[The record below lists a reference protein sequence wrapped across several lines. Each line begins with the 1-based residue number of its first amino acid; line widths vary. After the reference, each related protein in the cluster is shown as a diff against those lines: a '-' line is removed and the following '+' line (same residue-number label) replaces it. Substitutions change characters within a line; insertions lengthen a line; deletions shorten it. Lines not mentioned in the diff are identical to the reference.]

1 MVTELKPLRWGFLRS
16 GECILLVRLSFFLS
30 YTEPEGSYPSGT
42 GMNGESL
49 SRGLGT
55 GVHLAY
61 DPCQLL
67 TVEYKVVAR
76 ADENQVC
83 SFTRPTLGLRESYAC
98 GGGVRP
104 ARAKACTG
112 NPQRS
117 RNARSRG
124 REAPAL

>member
-1 MVTELKPLRWGFLRS
+1 
-16 GECILLVRLSFFLS
+16 
-30 YTEPEGSYPSGT
+30 
-42 GMNGESL
+42 MNGKSL

-67 TVEYKVVAR
+67 TVEYKVVAQ

-98 GGGVRP
+98 GGDVRL
-104 ARAKACTG
+104 AVVYNGYLLR
-112 NPQRS
+112 N
-117 RNARSRG
+117 RNAHPRG
-124 REAPAL
+124 

>member
-1 MVTELKPLRWGFLRS
+1 MHLAGAALFFIIHRARRL
-16 GECILLVRLSFFLS
+16 LSFRHGN
-30 YTEPEGSYPSGT
+30 EWP
-42 GMNGESL
+42 
-49 SRGLGT
+49 RGLGT

-98 GGGVRP
+98 GGDVRL
-104 ARAKACTG
+104 AVVYNGYLLR
-112 NPQRS
+112 N
-117 RNARSRG
+117 RNAH
-124 REAPAL
+124 P